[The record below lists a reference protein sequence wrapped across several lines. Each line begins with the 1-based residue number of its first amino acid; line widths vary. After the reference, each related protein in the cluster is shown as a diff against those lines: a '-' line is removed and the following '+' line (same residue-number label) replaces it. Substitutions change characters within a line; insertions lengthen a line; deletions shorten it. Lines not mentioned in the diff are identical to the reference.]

1 MGRTRENQG
10 IYSLNSWEKGAA
22 VSERRKAQL
31 HSVVQYSK
39 IYLKSYLLFEKFQ
52 CVNKLLEKGTIAQW
66 GAIQDVLGKEK
77 RTMCNYPGETLLLAT

>member
-31 HSVVQYSK
+31 HSVVQYSV
-39 IYLKSYLLFEKFQ
+39 ISERRNAL
-52 CVNKLLEKGTIAQW
+52 C
-66 GAIQDVLGKEK
+66 AI
-77 RTMCNYPGETLLLAT
+77 TPGETLLLATKVI

>member
-31 HSVVQYSK
+31 HSVVQYSVAATK
-39 IYLKSYLLFEKFQ
+39 ATKAFLNAFTTAGFSIEEPDEVLFHKTFYYRYKKRGPIPEKL
-52 CVNKLLEKGTIAQW
+52 V
-66 GAIQDVLGKEK
+66 
-77 RTMCNYPGETLLLAT
+77 